1 MFESNRFGLV
11 CPLEFLGRVTVALT
25 FPFFFFLR
33 RVYKAARVTRV
44 GGLTFLTCKHSM

>member
-25 FPFFFFLR
+25 FPFFFFFY
-33 RVYKAARVTRV
+33 VVFTRQL
-44 GGLTFLTCKHSM
+44 GLPG